1 MEETKEQPTGIGAFI
16 FRLRYISIFAIISSF
31 MASFVVFAIGL
42 KKVSISIWQYLTG
55 VQIKAELAHL
65 KPEDILIGDVI
76 ESLDASLVGLVLLY
90 FGYGIYSLVF
100 LGEGEAEKRGVPAW
114 LIPKSI
120 GQMKETLAHVI
131 IVVLFVLFARLVWE
145 HLDNLTWEVLILP
158 AATALLALALWFS
171 RFTK

>member
-1 MEETKEQPTGIGAFI
+1 MEQSKGMGALI
-16 FRLRYISIFAIISSF
+16 FRLRYIS
-31 MASFVVFAIGL
+31 VFAIVSSFIASLMVFLVGL
-42 KKVSISIWQYLTG
+42 KKVLFAVWWYLSG
-55 VQIKAELAHL
+55 IQLSAEYAHL
-65 KPEDILIGDVI
+65 EPEDVLIGNII

-100 LGEGEAEKRGVPAW
+100 LREGEAQERGVPSW

-145 HLDNLTWEVLILP
+145 NLTSMTWEMLILP
-158 AATALLALALWFS
+158 ASTAFLALALWLS
-171 RFTK
+171 GFTK

>member
-1 MEETKEQPTGIGAFI
+1 MEQPRKIEGFI

-31 MASFVVFAIGL
+31 IASFVVFAIGL
-42 KKVSISIWQYLTG
+42 KKVLVSVWQYLTG
-55 VQIKAELAHL
+55 VQLKAELAHL

-90 FGYGIYSLVF
+90 FGFGIYSLVF
-100 LGEGEAEKRGVPAW
+100 LKEGEAEKRGVPAW

-158 AATALLALALWFS
+158 AATALLALALWLS

>member
-1 MEETKEQPTGIGAFI
+1 MEEPKGITAFI

-31 MASFVVFAIGL
+31 IASFVVFAIGL
-42 KKVSISIWQYLTG
+42 KKVLVSVWQYLTD
-55 VQIKAELAHL
+55 VQLKAELAHL

-90 FGYGIYSLVF
+90 FGFGIYTLVF
-100 LGEGEAEKRGVPAW
+100 LKEGEAEQRGVPAW
-114 LIPKSI
+114 LIPESV

-131 IVVLFVLFARLVWE
+131 IVVIFVLFTRLVWE
-145 HLDNLTWEVLILP
+145 NLNSMTWEMLILP
-158 AATALLALALWFS
+158 AAATLLAVALWFS

>member
-1 MEETKEQPTGIGAFI
+1 MEQPRKIEGFI

-31 MASFVVFAIGL
+31 IASFVVFAIGL
-42 KKVSISIWQYLTG
+42 KKVLVSVWQYLTG
-55 VQIKAELAHL
+55 VQLKAELAHL

-90 FGYGIYSLVF
+90 FGFGIYSLVF
-100 LGEGEAEKRGVPAW
+100 LKEGEAEKRGVPAW

-131 IVVLFVLFARLVWE
+131 IVVVFVLFARLVWE

-158 AATALLALALWFS
+158 AATALLALALWLS

>member
-1 MEETKEQPTGIGAFI
+1 MEEPKGIGTFI

-31 MASFVVFAIGL
+31 IASFVVFVVGL
-42 KKVSISIWQYLTG
+42 KKVVVSLWQYMAG

-65 KPEDILIGDVI
+65 KPEDILIADVI

-90 FGYGIYSLVF
+90 FGFGIYSLVF
-100 LGEGEAEKRGVPAW
+100 LEEGEAEKRGVPSW

-145 HLDNLTWEVLILP
+145 HLDKLGWEMLILP
-158 AATALLALALWFS
+158 ASAALLAIALWFS

>member
-1 MEETKEQPTGIGAFI
+1 MEESKEQRTGIRVLM
-16 FRLRYISIFAIISSF
+16 FRLRYISILAVVSSF
-31 MASFVVFAIGL
+31 IASFVVFGVGL
-42 KKVSISIWQYLTG
+42 KKVVVSIWQYLAGIQVKT
-55 VQIKAELAHL
+55 ELAHL
-65 KPEDILIGDVI
+65 KPEDILIGDII

-100 LGEGEAEKRGVPAW
+100 LGEKEAEKRGVPSW

-145 HLDNLTWEVLILP
+145 HLNNLTWEMLILP
-158 AATALLALALWFS
+158 AATALLALPLWLS